1 MESPPAFV
9 GGLFVFISME
19 EWTLIGLFVS
29 SFLAATVLPFSSEA
43 VFLGLLGAGF
53 GPVACIAVA
62 TCGNTLGGL
71 TNLLLG
77 RFSRGFYERRG
88 KTLKGEGIIRK
99 YGAWTA
105 WLSWVPVIGDPLLIA
120 AGFYRT
126 PFLVTVLFMLLGKCG
141 RYFVLWY
148 FFSLTQ

>member
-1 MESPPAFV
+1 LICMPAEW
-9 GGLFVFISME
+9 GL
-19 EWTLIGLFVS
+19 LGLFVS

-43 VFLGLLGAGF
+43 LFVVLLSGGF
-53 GPVACIAVA
+53 DPVACILVA
-62 TCGNTLGGL
+62 TAGNTLGGL

-88 KTLKGEGIIRK
+88 KTLKGERVIRK

-105 WLSWVPVIGDPLLIA
+105 WLSWVPFIGDPLLIA

-126 PFLVTVLFMLLGKCG
+126 PFLPTALFMLLGKCL
-141 RYFVLWY
+141 RYVAIWY